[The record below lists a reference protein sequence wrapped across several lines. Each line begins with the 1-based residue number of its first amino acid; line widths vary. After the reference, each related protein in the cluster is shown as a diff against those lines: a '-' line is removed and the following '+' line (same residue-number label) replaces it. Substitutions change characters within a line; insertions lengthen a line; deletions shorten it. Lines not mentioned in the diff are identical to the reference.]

1 MMQIAARLLVGLGD
15 GIEAIKAHLST
26 MDDETLRAFL
36 ETMPGKSL
44 AGSAEMT
51 MTILIYREMEI
62 RKRDHNVVF
71 FPADRQLG
79 N

>member
-1 MMQIAARLLVGLGD
+1 MQIAARLLAELGD

-36 ETMPGKSL
+36 ETMPRKSL

-62 RKRDHNVVF
+62 RKRDNNVIS
-71 FPADRQLG
+71 FPASRWLG